1 MLNQD
6 LDGLALWLYD
16 HKLTL
21 NVSKSKLMLIGGP
34 KKLNTLEEFT
44 LKIKEKELDRVN
56 CYKYLGVII
65 NENLSW
71 TDHAKNKVCQTL
83 GVLQRIKHLLPRDTR
98 ELHGA
103 AKP

>member
-6 LDGLALWLYD
+6 LDGLAQWLYD

-44 LKIKEKELDRVN
+44 LKIKEKELGSQ
-56 CYKYLGVII
+56 L
-65 NENLSW
+65 
-71 TDHAKNKVCQTL
+71 
-83 GVLQRIKHLLPRDTR
+83 LQVSGRNYQ
-98 ELHGA
+98 
-103 AKP
+103 